1 MQLNIGK
8 TLDDKK
14 FTLPLDLVTQTQ
26 AIVAAKGKGKSYLAM
41 VQTEEMLKAGAQI
54 VCLDPTGV
62 WYGLQAD
69 GEGKGFP
76 IIVMGGEHGNVPLE
90 PTAGEIIADFIV
102 DTDQS
107 VVLDLS
113 HFESNAAQDR
123 FVTAFAERL
132 YRQKAK
138 KRTPIHLML
147 DESDSFCP
155 QRPMKGQER
164 MLGAFEAIVRRGRSR
179 GIGITLITQR
189 PAVLNKNVLMM
200 AELLTCLGIVGNIDQ
215 DAVDDWVKRYG
226 TKEQREKFMAT
237 LASMPK
243 GRAWFWSPA
252 WLECFTQ
259 VSVRKKLTFDSSKTP
274 EAGGAFEK
282 PKHVAEPNLEKLS
295 KQILATVEKAKAE
308 DPRELKRQIVN
319 LTRELNLAKQVSQTK
334 PCNHLEEIRALKAE
348 LELSGKALKK
358 LHAFKDAISK
368 NAVLLQKAV
377 EALQRSANEDLTEYF
392 LSESRKTA
400 ERLNRQELMGKAVKQ
415 VFAGTDLVPR
425 IRTKAEEKMMQLTAR
440 NVSVAVANSVLNES
454 ANSDL
459 KPAQRKIINIIAALE
474 RFGISPVTRDTLAIH
489 AGYSAGGGAYQS
501 LVSSLKT
508 PGYIDYVTGGII
520 LTQVGHAAA
529 DATGYIP
536 DTHNL
541 TEFWLRKV
549 GNSKGKLLR
558 VLVDV
563 YPKTLTRAELGER
576 VGEAASGGA
585 FQSKVSALKTLGL
598 ITYPAQGEARASSLL
613 FPGE

>member
-1 MQLNIGK
+1 MLNIGK
-8 TLDDKK
+8 TLDGKK

-26 AIVAAKGKGKSYLAM
+26 AIVATKGKGKTYLAM
-41 VQTEEMLKAGAQI
+41 VQTEEMLKAGAQV

-90 PTAGEIIADFIV
+90 PAAGEIIADFIV

-138 KRTPIHLML
+138 KRTPIHIML
-147 DESDSFCP
+147 DESDSFAP
-155 QRPMKGQER
+155 QRPMPGQQR

-179 GIGITLITQR
+179 GIGMTLITQR

-259 VSVRKKLTFDSSKTP
+259 VDVRKKLTFDSSKTP

-308 DPRELKRQIVN
+308 DPRTLKKRIAD
-319 LTRELNLAKQVSQTK
+319 LERELNLAKQVTAAK
-334 PCNHLEEIRALKAE
+334 PCNHVEEIRALKAE
-348 LELSGKALKK
+348 LELCGKALKK
-358 LHAFKDAISK
+358 LHAFKDAVSK
-368 NAVLLQKAV
+368 NATLLQKAV
-377 EALQRSANEDLTEYF
+377 ETLQQSANEDLTEYF
-392 LSESRKTA
+392 VSESQKTT
-400 ERLNRQELMGKAVKQ
+400 ERL
-415 VFAGTDLVPR
+415 R
-425 IRTKAEEKMMQLTAR
+425 ILDDPPVNLTAR
-440 NVSVAVANSVLNES
+440 QKRLLIESGGEIQRAVERLGGSLVAQSLPFHES
-454 ANSDL
+454 TNPDL
-459 KPAQRKIINIIAALE
+459 KPTQRKIINIIAALE
-474 RFGISPVTRDTLAIH
+474 RFGISPATRETVAIH
-489 AGYSAGGGAYQS
+489 AGYASGGGAYNN
-501 LVSSLKT
+501 LISSLRS
-508 PGYIDYVTGGII
+508 GGFIDYVSGGLA
-520 LTQVGHAAA
+520 LTQAGQAVA
-529 DATGYIP
+529 DPDGYMP
-536 DTHNL
+536 HTSNL
-541 TEFWLRKV
+541 SRFWLSKV
-549 GNSKGKLLR
+549 GNSKAKLLR
-558 VLVDV
+558 VLIDY
-563 YPKTLTRAELGER
+563 YPEAITRAKLAEY
-576 VGEAASGGA
+576 VEAAAGGGA
-585 FQSKVSALKTLGL
+585 FANKLSALKTLGL
-598 ITYPAQGEARASSLL
+598 ITYPTQGEARASDLL
-613 FPGE
+613 FPEGK